1 MLDLNATESELKT
14 WYSKG
19 SAGSV
24 WTCDVAAME
33 DTDTLGAALE
43 HVLPDG
49 TVIALVGTLGV
60 GKTRF
65 VQAVAQSAGVDPEC
79 VTSPTFVLIQE
90 YRTGKR
96 PIFHFDAYRLK
107 NDEEFWELG
116 PEEYFDGGGL
126 TFVEWADLVEN
137 CMPLDVLEIHI
148 TQTGETSRHFE
159 FKKP

>member
-1 MLDLNATESELKT
+1 MLDLNTITHDLRT
-14 WYSKG
+14 WYASKTEK
-19 SAGSV
+19 V
-24 WTCDVAAME
+24 WTCDGASLE
-33 DTDTLGAALE
+33 DTDVLGAALE
-43 HVLPDG
+43 RVVPDG
-49 TVIALVGTLGV
+49 TVIALVGTLGA

-65 VQAVAQSAGVDPEC
+65 VRAAAQSAGVAPED

-107 NDEEFWELG
+107 NEEEFWELG

-148 TQTGETSRHFE
+148 TQTGETSRHFLL
-159 FKKP
+159 KKP